1 MDACMHHPTRCGRAA
16 RYKLPLTPLM
26 NSPAYQPCS
35 AQGWDSSCFCATR
48 PYPEALTEQERS
60 VLLTLEAPCKPSHT
74 PAGTPGK
81 PSPLGQGLSQSE
93 PVLCCRSGRANTQSA
108 AQEPSLLCF
117 LSKLQFPS
125 SSGDFSLLIY
135 LTQHQLNIPFF
146 SSARTNKKQS

>member
-16 RYKLPLTPLM
+16 RYKLPLIPLT

-48 PYPEALTEQERS
+48 PYLEALTEQERS

-93 PVLCCRSGRANTQSA
+93 PVLCCRSGRAEHAVWCPGALTALLPLQIAISQQQWRFFTVDLPHPA
-108 AQEPSLLCF
+108 PAKYSIFLLC
-117 LSKLQFPS
+117 
-125 SSGDFSLLIY
+125 Y
-135 LTQHQLNIPFF
+135 N
-146 SSARTNKKQS
+146 